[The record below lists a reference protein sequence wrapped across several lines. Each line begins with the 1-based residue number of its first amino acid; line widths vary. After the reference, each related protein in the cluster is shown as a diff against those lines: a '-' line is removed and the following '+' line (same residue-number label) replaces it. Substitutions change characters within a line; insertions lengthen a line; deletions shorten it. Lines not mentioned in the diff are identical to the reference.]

1 MSELREPPTT
11 FLKEDFTYFAFV
23 VDGEVATIL
32 PMRTEFMPLE
42 VAALSSDPKV
52 IVLLEEQKDM
62 VVPGYTHDE
71 SGFHPPSE

>member
-1 MSELREPPTT
+1 MSEHTAPTN

-23 VDGEVATIL
+23 VDGEVACII
-32 PMRTEFMPLE
+32 PMRTEYMPLE

-62 VVPGYTHDE
+62 VIEGYTHDE
-71 SGFHPPSE
+71 TGFHPPA

>member
-1 MSELREPPTT
+1 MPEHTAPTT

-23 VDGEVATIL
+23 VDGEVACII
-32 PMRTEFMPLE
+32 PMRTEYMPLE

-62 VVPGYTHDE
+62 VIEGYTHDE
-71 SGFHPPSE
+71 TGFHPPV

>member
-1 MSELREPPTT
+1 MSEITPPKT
-11 FLKEDFTYFAFV
+11 FLKEEFTFFAFV
-23 VDGEVATIL
+23 VDGEVATVM
-32 PMRTEFMPLE
+32 PMRTEYMPLE

-52 IVLLEEQKDM
+52 IVLLEEQKDV

>member
-1 MSELREPPTT
+1 MSELPAPTT
-11 FLKEDFTYFAFV
+11 FLKEDFTFFAFV
-23 VDGEVATIL
+23 VDGEVATVM
-32 PMRTEFMPLE
+32 PMRTEYMPLE

-52 IVLLEEQKDM
+52 IVLLEEQKDV